1 MLRFLTAGESHGP
14 KLTAILDGLPANV
27 PINQNFINNELKL
40 RQLGYG
46 RSARQKI
53 EQDIINITGG
63 IRFGL
68 TTGGPICLEIEN
80 KDYQN
85 WQDIMQIDNLTPA
98 NKLSIAN
105 DKRQNL
111 ASFRPGHADLAGTIK
126 FKHSDIRNVLE
137 RASARETAMR
147 VAIGAVCLQF
157 LNNLNI
163 NLTSHV
169 KSIGTIKSN
178 LDSSSYALAEINQI
192 IKTSQFQCLDLNCE
206 IQMLDIIKQAQKQGN
221 SLGGVIEILADNLPI
236 GLGSYTQWDRRID
249 GLLAQSIM
257 SIQAIKAVEIG
268 EGINNAYLS
277 GSKVQDAIVLDPHNA
292 FSPIPF
298 KTLSN
303 KAGGIEGGMTNGQ
316 RLVIHAFMKPIPTIA
331 QSLPTI
337 SFPDF
342 KETTSFY
349 ERSDVCAVSSCAI
362 ICKAMVAFSLS
373 ERLLDKFAGD
383 NFNDIKEALESHF
396 KYIQNLVN

>member
-14 KLTAILDGLPANV
+14 KLTAILDGLPANI

-85 WQDIMQIDNLTPA
+85 WQDLMQIDNLTSV
-98 NKLSIAN
+98 NKLALAN

-111 ASFRPGHADLAGTIK
+111 VSFRPGHADLAGTIK
-126 FKHSDIRNVLE
+126 FKHNDIRNVLE

-163 NLTSHV
+163 NLISHV
-169 KSIGTIKSN
+169 KSIGSIKSN
-178 LDSSSYALAEINQI
+178 LDSSSYALEEINQI

-206 IQMLDIIKQAQKQGN
+206 KPMLDLIKQAQKQGN

-236 GLGSYTQWDRRID
+236 GLGSYTQWDRRLD

-268 EGINNAYLS
+268 EGINNAYLM
-277 GSKVQDAIVLDPHNA
+277 GSEVHDAIALDSLN
-292 FSPIPF
+292 FLSSIPF

-316 RLVIHAFMKPIPTIA
+316 RLIIHAFMKPIPTIA

-342 KETTSFY
+342 KATTSFY
-349 ERSDVCAVSSCAI
+349 ERSDVCAVASCAV
-362 ICKAMVAFSLS
+362 ICKAMLAFTLS
-373 ERLLDKFAGD
+373 SQILEKFAAD
-383 NFNDIKEALESHF
+383 NFNDIKESIASHF